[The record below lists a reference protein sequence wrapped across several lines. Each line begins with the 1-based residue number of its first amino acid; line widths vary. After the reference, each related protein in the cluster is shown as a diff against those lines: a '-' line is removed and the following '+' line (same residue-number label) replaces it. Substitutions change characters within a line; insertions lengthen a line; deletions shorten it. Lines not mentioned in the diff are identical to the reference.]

1 MTVLL
6 FKQFQNTEEKR
17 NASKLFLPSQHDTD
31 TQTNKNDTH
40 MPHML
45 QTELTVHICA
55 KNVFPYLTV

>member
-6 FKQFQNTEEKR
+6 FKLFQNTEEKR

-40 MPHML
+40 MP
-45 QTELTVHICA
+45 QLTVHIYA